1 MNSSQQNKLT
11 VLVKRFLDLTWY
23 LFIFFAVVWP
33 IVVIV
38 VGLSISGDPGQR
50 HTDINMF
57 SGFKISSDVSTGAA
71 ENTQGGPAL
80 LLSGRGDVKIENTR
94 SRMSWYLS
102 GAISQI
108 LLLMFLV
115 GLRQMRRL
123 FTSLADGEIFTEKNA
138 EYVRVVGY
146 VVIAWNIVLPVL
158 QQVGGR
164 LMLDEIAFD
173 VPGIVLYPSFE
184 LDVGGILIGLAIL
197 VLSGVLREAVRIKQD
212 QALTI

>member
-33 IVVIV
+33 IVVLV
-38 VGLSISGDPGQR
+38 VGLSISGDPAQR

-57 SGFKISSDVSTGAA
+57 SGFKISSDVSTGTA
-71 ENTQGGPAL
+71 ENTQDGPAL

-123 FTSLADGEIFTEKNA
+123 FTSLADGEIFTEKNT
-138 EYVRVVGY
+138 EYVRALGY

-173 VPGIVLYPSFE
+173 APGIVLYPSFE
-184 LDVGGILIGLAIL
+184 LDIGGIFIGLAIL
-197 VLSGVLREAVRIKQD
+197 VLSGVLREAVSIKQD